1 MSPEDPDEETT
12 TNPGE
17 TLARASFQHRSGK
30 DESGD
35 LARVSLEDVLTNLFC
50 SRSTG
55 TLSVDAVGGEPA
67 GELVIWKGDVLAAQ
81 SGATAGDEA
90 VLAVLKRRQGTFK
103 FTEDIEPREQ
113 NVKRSVPDLVAEAAR
128 RRGERRP
135 GAR

>member
-1 MSPEDPDEETT
+1 MPDDPDEE

-17 TLARASFQHRSGK
+17 TLARASFQHKSGK

-35 LARVSLEDVLTNLFC
+35 LAKVSLEDVLTNLFC

-55 TLSVDAVGGEPA
+55 TLTVEAMDGEPS
-67 GELVIWKGDVLAAQ
+67 GELVFWKGDVLAA
-81 SGATAGDEA
+81 SVGRVGGEEA
-90 VLAVLKRRQGTFK
+90 VLSVLKRRAGTFR

-128 RRGERRP
+128 RRGDKRP
-135 GAR
+135 GGR